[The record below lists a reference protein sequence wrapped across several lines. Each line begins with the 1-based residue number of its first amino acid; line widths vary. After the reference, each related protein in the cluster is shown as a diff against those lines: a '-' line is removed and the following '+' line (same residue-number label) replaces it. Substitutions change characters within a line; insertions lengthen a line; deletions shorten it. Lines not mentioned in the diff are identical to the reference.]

1 MPLVMEKRIF
11 SLLAMHLSMNIH
23 LLSVSPDSQVS
34 RWLALVCVCEA
45 ATTLKAALTDN
56 D

>member
-1 MPLVMEKRIF
+1 MPLIMEKRIF

-34 RWLALVCVCEA
+34 CWLGWLPCI
-45 ATTLKAALTDN
+45 LTYVIIISL
-56 D
+56 